1 MLRSFNQVMGSTVV
15 LDTSLLVE
23 FLMGTK
29 TGAVLDVMVF
39 KNPFITS
46 VLLNPLALIEI
57 YYIIRRKSTPERA
70 RAEVNKIRK
79 IVQIVS
85 LEDYLEIV
93 GELKATTSIALA
105 DVASIALAEYKDVK
119 VLFKHEEEIDEK
131 LEHHSS
137 DAFIRR
143 IVFIED
149 FPSYKEIEKKFEKK
163 P

>member
-1 MLRSFNQVMGSTVV
+1 MGSTVV
-15 LDTSLLVE
+15 LDTGLLVE

-39 KNPFITS
+39 KNPYITS

-70 RAEVNKIRK
+70 RAEMNKIRK
-79 IVQIVS
+79 IFQIAP
-85 LEDYLEIV
+85 LEDYLEII

-131 LEHHSS
+131 LKHHGS
-137 DAFIRR
+137 DAFFGR

-149 FPSYKEIEKKFEKK
+149 FPVYKEIEKKFEKK
-163 P
+163 T